1 MHTCVEVR
9 PGGDGGGGGYRL
21 GAHLWRYGGVRTCVE
36 VRPGGDGGGAAGWV
50 HTCVEVRGR
59 CTPVWR

>member
-1 MHTCVEVR
+1 MHTSVEVK
-9 PGGDGGGGGYRL
+9 GGAHLCGGKARRGGGGG
-21 GAHLWRYGGVRTCVE
+21 GAT
-36 VRPGGDGGGAAGWV
+36 GWV